1 VERTITTGREGDGRS
16 CDELGAGL
24 SDVMQEAPLTSRARP
39 EVHPAVLA
47 AARRGDAQA
56 FVEILRHHDRELRLL
71 AFRLLRDRE
80 QMEDALQDAALK
92 AYRGLPGFK
101 GSSSVGAWLYRIVY
115 TTCVDRLRR
124 EPAMFEQPE
133 APAEEAADPRPDPLD
148 RLVAWERLD
157 GALAALPPDQR
168 AALLLIDQEGYDY
181 RTAGEI
187 IGVPAGTVSSRVST
201 ARATVRRLLAAADQD
216 GAHER

>member
-1 VERTITTGREGDGRS
+1 
-16 CDELGAGL
+16 
-24 SDVMQEAPLTSRARP
+24 M
-39 EVHPAVLA
+39 LA

-80 QMEDALQDAALK
+80 RTEDALQDAALK

-101 GSSSVGAWLYRIVY
+101 GRSGVSTWLYRIVY
-115 TTCVDRLRR
+115 TTCLDHLRR
-124 EPAMFEQPE
+124 EPVAFEQPT
-133 APAEEAADPRPDPLD
+133 APAAEPADPRPDPLD
-148 RLVAWERLD
+148 QLVAWERLD

-216 GAHER
+216 GEHER